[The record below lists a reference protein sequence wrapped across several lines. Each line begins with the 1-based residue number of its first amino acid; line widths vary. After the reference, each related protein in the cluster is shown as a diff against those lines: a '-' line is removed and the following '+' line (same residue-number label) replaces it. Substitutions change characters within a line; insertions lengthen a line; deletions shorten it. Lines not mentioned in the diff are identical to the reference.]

1 MNMEIKQIASLVN
14 SVLTEISGESATLI
28 TEDLGNVADIGSSVL
43 GNNTDSYVK
52 ALSNRIGK
60 TLFNDRVY
68 NVSVPNVIMDS
79 WEYGSVL
86 QKVSA
91 IAPEFSNNDS
101 WDLNN
106 GQEYSP
112 NVFYKPTVSQKF
124 YNKKVTFE
132 ANLSFTDRQVK
143 ESFNSADELNSFL
156 SMLYI
161 TIENSFNIQLEALIQ
176 RTINNQILETINS
189 EYGNTSLSESS
200 KVKAVN
206 LLYLYNQLGNEL
218 TVDKALSDK
227 SFLQFA
233 SYTILNYSNRLKSAS
248 KLFNVESALRFTPAN
263 NQNLIMLSDFY
274 NSIKVYLE
282 SDVYHNENL
291 KLPVPA
297 LIPFWQ
303 GSGSSYDFDVISEI
317 KGKPASD
324 NSISLDVSGIL
335 AVISDK
341 NAIAVCNNDRRVTTN
356 YNPRGEFYTNFY
368 KFDCSYLNDLSENFI
383 VFFIA

>member
-1 MNMEIKQIASLVN
+1 MEIKQIASLVN

-28 TEDLGNVADIGSSVL
+28 TEDLGNIADIGSSVL

-91 IAPEFSNNDS
+91 VAPEFSNNDS

-156 SMLYI
+156 SMLYT

-189 EYGNTSLSESS
+189 EYGDTSLSDSS

-291 KLPVPA
+291 TLPVPA

>member
-1 MNMEIKQIASLVN
+1 MEIKQIASLVN

-28 TEDLGNVADIGSSVL
+28 TEDLGNIADIGSSVL

>member
-1 MNMEIKQIASLVN
+1 MEIKQIASLVN

-28 TEDLGNVADIGSSVL
+28 TEDLGNIADIGSSVL

-156 SMLYI
+156 SMLYT

-189 EYGNTSLSESS
+189 EYGNTSLSDSS

-206 LLYLYNQLGNEL
+206 LLHLYNQLGNEL

>member
-1 MNMEIKQIASLVN
+1 MEIKQIASLVN

-28 TEDLGNVADIGSSVL
+28 TEDLGNIADIGSSVL

-60 TLFNDRVY
+60 TLFNDHVY

>member
-28 TEDLGNVADIGSSVL
+28 TEDLGNIADIGSSVL

>member
-14 SVLTEISGESATLI
+14 SVLTEISGESTTLI

-156 SMLYI
+156 SMLYT

-233 SYTILNYSNRLKSAS
+233 SYTILNYSNRLKTAS

>member
-28 TEDLGNVADIGSSVL
+28 TEDLGNIADIGSSVL

-156 SMLYI
+156 SMLYT

-317 KGKPASD
+317 KGKPASN

>member
-1 MNMEIKQIASLVN
+1 MEIKQIASLVN

-28 TEDLGNVADIGSSVL
+28 TEDLGNIADIGSSVL

-132 ANLSFTDRQVK
+132 ANLSFTDHQVK

-156 SMLYI
+156 SMLYT

-291 KLPVPA
+291 KLPAPA

>member
-1 MNMEIKQIASLVN
+1 MIMEIKQIASLVN

-28 TEDLGNVADIGSSVL
+28 TEDLGNIADIGSSVL

>member
-28 TEDLGNVADIGSSVL
+28 TEDLGNIADIGSSVL

-91 IAPEFSNNDS
+91 VAPEFSNNDS

-263 NQNLIMLSDFY
+263 NQNLVMLSDFY